1 MNLNIPPEIVNKH
14 RLLTEDEISIY
25 NLRLYMHM
33 PVDTDSNYTRQPLID
48 EKLGVPYYI
57 DTNANIANANELNNN
72 YIFYKKDYKKDNQI
86 CFHFLFN
93 INQKT
98 QTHMVSLEENQRKEK
113 LKNQKK
119 IKQIKNKFINYLCK
133 L

>member
-72 YIFYKKDYKKDNQI
+72 YIFYKKDYKKGQPN
-86 CFHFLFN
+86 LFSFFIQHQPEN
-93 INQKT
+93 TNTHGLSGGKSKKRKT
-98 QTHMVSLEENQRKEK
+98 KTSK
-113 LKNQKK
+113 
-119 IKQIKNKFINYLCK
+119 KNKTNK
-133 L
+133 K